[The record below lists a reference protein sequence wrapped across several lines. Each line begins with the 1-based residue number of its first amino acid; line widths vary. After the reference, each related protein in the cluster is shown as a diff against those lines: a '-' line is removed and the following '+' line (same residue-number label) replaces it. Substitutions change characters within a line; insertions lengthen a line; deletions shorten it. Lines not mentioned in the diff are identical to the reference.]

1 MTQAAAHPGGGHP
14 GGHAGGHP
22 HGAHSG
28 ARGSRPDKTPYELE
42 TGVKPPRLIAW
53 EITRRCNLACIHC
66 RAGAEDEEYTGELST
81 EEALAF
87 IDDVASF
94 AKPILILTGGEPLY
108 REDIWELIDHARE
121 KGLLPV
127 IGTNATLIT
136 DDIATKMH
144 DHGISRISVS
154 IDFPTAEEHDRFRMQ
169 PGCFD
174 ASMKGIK
181 IAQAHGVDVQINTT
195 VTKLNADRLEDMLRL
210 TEDVGAVAFHIF
222 MLVPTGRGEQIADQE
237 LPPEEYERVLNW
249 AYDRSK
255 ESKIHF
261 KPTDAPHYYR
271 IIRQRAKEE
280 GREVTA
286 ETYGFDALTR
296 GCLGG
301 ITFGFVSHVGD
312 VQPCGYFDMPAGNIR
327 EKSFKEIWTSSK
339 LFTDLR
345 DYSKLEGKCGI
356 CEYKGVCGGCRARA
370 LAATGDYMAEEPYCV
385 YEPRKARSEG

>member
-1 MTQAAAHPGGGHP
+1 
-14 GGHAGGHP
+14 
-22 HGAHSG
+22 
-28 ARGSRPDKTPYELE
+28 
-42 TGVKPPRLIAW
+42 
-53 EITRRCNLACIHC
+53 
-66 RAGAEDEEYTGELST
+66 
-81 EEALAF
+81 
-87 IDDVASF
+87 
-94 AKPILILTGGEPLY
+94 
-108 REDIWELIDHARE
+108 
-121 KGLLPV
+121 
-127 IGTNATLIT
+127 
-136 DDIATKMH
+136 
-144 DHGISRISVS
+144 
-154 IDFPTAEEHDRFRMQ
+154 MQ

-174 ASMKGIK
+174 ASIKGIK
-181 IAQAHGVDVQINTT
+181 TAQAHGVDVQINTT
-195 VTKLNADRLEDMLRL
+195 VTKLNADRLEDMLKL
-210 TEDVGAVAFHIF
+210 TEELGAVAFHIF

-327 EKSFKEIWTSSK
+327 KQSFKEIWTSSK
-339 LFTDLR
+339 LFCDLR

-385 YEPRKARSEG
+385 YEPRKARA

>member
-1 MTQAAAHPGGGHP
+1 MSETHPT
-14 GGHAGGHP
+14 
-22 HGAHSG
+22 HSG
-28 ARGSRPDKTPYELE
+28 VRPGQREKTPYEIE

-53 EITRRCNLACIHC
+53 EITRRCNLSCIHC
-66 RAGAEDEEYTGELST
+66 RAGAEDVDYQGELST

-108 REDIWELIDHARE
+108 REDIWELITHARE
-121 KGLLPV
+121 KGLTPV

-136 DDIATKMH
+136 DEIARKMH
-144 DHGISRISVS
+144 DTGITRISVS
-154 IDFPTAEEHDRFRMQ
+154 IDFPTADEHDGFRRQ
-169 PGCFD
+169 PGCFEQSL
-174 ASMKGIK
+174 AGIK
-181 IAQAHGVDVQINTT
+181 IAQEHGVDVQINTT
-195 VTKLNADRLEDMLRL
+195 VTKLNAHRLEDMLAL
-210 TEDVGAVAFHIF
+210 TEKIGAVAFHIF
-222 MLVPTGRGEQIADQE
+222 MLVPTGRGSEIADQE

-255 ESKIHF
+255 DSKIHF

-286 ETYGFDALTR
+286 ETYGFEALTR

-312 VQPCGYFDMPAGNIR
+312 VQPCGYFDMPVGNIR
-327 EKSFKEIWTSSK
+327 EQSFKEIWTNAK
-339 LFTDLR
+339 VFQDLR
-345 DYSKLEGKCGI
+345 DFSKLKGKCGA
-356 CEYKGVCGGCRARA
+356 CEYKGACGGCRARA

-385 YEPRKARSEG
+385 YEPKKLRKAGGAA